1 MICWVQKLKI
11 NIFPTWTKY
20 TWSNIGVELSE
31 VIDSMFLL
39 IGCLSFIGLKGSPTY
54 CGSSQLAIFTISLFS
69 PFRGSIGLIHGVI
82 GLLEMHLCSLKVYY
96 VSKHINNLDG
106 ISASSAVLHTLQ
118 ISGDGKENCMEYI
131 RKTCGKKY
139 HLTTMLSMQ
148 NSIWKCNKQRCGYAD
163 DIVQLWEEMRIPT
176 KKSVSASIISK
187 SDTGGRQQMRL
198 KWMDQSWISSCLSIS
213 FQCLLLLM
221 NKDYIKHCL

>member
-1 MICWVQKLKI
+1 MDKI
-11 NIFPTWTKY
+11 YLEQHWGWIIRSDWFHVSVDWLFIFHWFEGISNLLWIIPTCNLHNFIIFSLPWLDWSDPWCYWTFGNALVLTQSLLCVKAHQQLR
-20 TWSNIGVELSE
+20 WNIG
-31 VIDSMFLL
+31 IK
-39 IGCLSFIGLKGSPTY
+39 CSFAHPSNFGWWKGKLY
-54 CGSSQLAIFTISLFS
+54 
-69 PFRGSIGLIHGVI
+69 
-82 GLLEMHLCSLKVYY
+82 
-96 VSKHINNLDG
+96 G
-106 ISASSAVLHTLQ
+106 IYKKDLW
-118 ISGDGKENCMEYI
+118 
-131 RKTCGKKY
+131 KKY

-163 DIVQLWEEMRIPT
+163 DIVQLWEEMRVPT

-198 KWMDQSWISSCLSIS
+198 KRMDQSWISSCLSIS